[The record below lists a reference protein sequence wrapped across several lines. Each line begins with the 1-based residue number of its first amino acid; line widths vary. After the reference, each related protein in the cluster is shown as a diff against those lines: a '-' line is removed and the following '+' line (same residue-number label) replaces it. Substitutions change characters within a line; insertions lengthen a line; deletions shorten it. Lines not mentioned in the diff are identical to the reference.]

1 MPQDQVLL
9 TILGAGG
16 LATLV
21 LVATI
26 ALLVRGR
33 RRSRLAGGGRYGTD
47 DDAREAAAIEAF
59 VASVSP
65 DAGVR
70 VRPRPVSAAASTTGE
85 AVTRGVPVMPL
96 GWPGATDR
104 PEAEDREPS
113 TGLAWARPARPPAW
127 AARPP
132 EATPVQLADPATWA
146 RTVREESARAAR
158 FGHPVTVVMAELPH
172 LDVVADRLGREVA
185 DQVVRMTAHVLV
197 TEGRA
202 VDRVARLG
210 DARFGVLMLET
221 EEMGAGTYVER
232 VRAAADDWLAS
243 AGLSIRLSL
252 GWASPVGGDVTAAA
266 AVAQQRM
273 YEASRR

>member
-9 TILGAGG
+9 TILGVGG

-26 ALLVRGR
+26 ALLARSR
-33 RRSRLAGGGRYGTD
+33 RRSRLAGGGDLRTD

-70 VRPRPVSAAASTTGE
+70 VRPLVRPSAAVSTTGE
-85 AVTRGVPVMPL
+85 AITRGVPVMPL
-96 GWPGATDR
+96 GWPGATDP
-104 PEAEDREPS
+104 PEADDREPAAVAVS
-113 TGLAWARPARPPAW
+113 APR
-127 AARPP
+127 ARPP
-132 EATPVQLADPATWA
+132 ESTPVQLADAATWA
-146 RTVREESARAAR
+146 RTVREESARTAR
-158 FGHPVTVVMAELPH
+158 FRHPVTVVMAELPH
-172 LDVVADRLGREVA
+172 LDVLADRLGREVA
-185 DQVVRMTAHVLV
+185 DQIVRMTAHVLV

-221 EEMGAGTYVER
+221 EETGAGTYVER

-252 GWASPVGGDVTAAA
+252 GWASPEGGDVIAAA
-266 AVAQQRM
+266 AVARQRM